1 MKVDKD
7 IIIQK
12 LLDENSP
19 EVENKLLEMKDD
31 PDFEAYNFLY
41 DNLKQKVAQD
51 LSYSFKS
58 SVIRRIEIEK
68 KQADDTK
75 FYWFFGITF
84 IIGLGVIAAMLYG
97 LKDYF
102 IPILTIIA
110 KFKGFI
116 LIIIVAILLSKT
128 LDQRLNKKHM

>member
-1 MKVDKD
+1 MKVNKD
-7 IIIQK
+7 NIIQK

-19 EVENKLLEMKDD
+19 EVENTLLEMKDD

-41 DNLKQKVAQD
+41 DNLKQKMAQD

-75 FYWFFGITF
+75 FYLFFGLIF
-84 IIGLGVIAAMLYG
+84 LIGIGVIATMLYG

-102 IPILTIIA
+102 IPILAIIP

-116 LIIIVAILLSKT
+116 LIIIAAILLSKT
-128 LDQRLNKKHM
+128 LDQRLTKKHM

>member
-1 MKVDKD
+1 MKVNKD
-7 IIIQK
+7 EIIQK

-19 EVENKLLEMKDD
+19 EVENTLLEMKDD

-41 DNLKQKVAQD
+41 DNLKQKMPQD

-84 IIGLGVIAAMLYG
+84 LFGVGVIASMLYG

-102 IPILTIIA
+102 IPILAIIT

-128 LDQRLNKKHM
+128 LDQRLNKKRI